1 MESISNLIDKYTG
14 RSEDGETTVGYT
26 CRITQSA
33 KIKLLHLSGH
43 LGVKR
48 TRLAGEILDAGIN
61 EAFDQ
66 VFDDFDDD
74 QKEDYHR
81 DVQDYEESESHR

>member
-1 MESISNLIDKYTG
+1 MENISNLIDKYTG
-14 RSEDGETTVGYT
+14 KEQGEPTVGYT
-26 CRITQSA
+26 CRISHSA

-43 LGVKR
+43 IGVKR

-66 VFDDFDDD
+66 IFDDMDDD
-74 QKEDYHR
+74 QKEDYYR
-81 DVQDYEESESHR
+81 DMQEYEQSQSYR